1 MRPCAATRAE
11 PSRPLSPRG
20 PPHLVRFV
28 PLVPVSF
35 LFFVLPL
42 VFLPVLVV
50 LVPVVRFAPL
60 AFGPAVPH
68 LGATTPR
75 RAPRTRSPPSGRR
88 PTAEERPDLRGCDA
102 ITDPRVRRRPR
113 GRAQLPASPPQ
124 AGGSSL
130 TDLVQQRRGIA
141 ERRAR
146 SQRDTCDFEIPSSP
160 KVLTSSSTFRVDTPR
175 SSTRTPEIPDPHRW
189 ARRLSTAAPAA
200 AAGHDEQPVVEPAAA
215 VVPSAIVP
223 DLLMA
228 LGNLD
233 LASCSQS
240 AHKRGVRARRWQEPA
255 DAALRVPRGGSV
267 PAVLPLARLVV
278 EA

>member
-88 PTAEERPDLRGCDA
+88 PTAEERADLRGCDA

-189 ARRLSTAAPAA
+189 AAGCRPPRRRRLPDTTSS
-200 AAGHDEQPVVEPAAA
+200 QSSNRLRRSS
-215 VVPSAIVP
+215 PSAIVP